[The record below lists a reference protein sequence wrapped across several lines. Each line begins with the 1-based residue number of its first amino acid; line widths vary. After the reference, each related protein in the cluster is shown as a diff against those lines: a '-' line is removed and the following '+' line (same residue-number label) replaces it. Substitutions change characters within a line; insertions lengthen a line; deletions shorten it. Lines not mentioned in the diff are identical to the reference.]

1 MIESNIIKWLD
12 FGDTTQKMEIYA
24 KEKTLRIF
32 RFFRALTQ
40 NRFPNAIEVTL
51 IIMYF
56 LRLLAVTSYF
66 ASYDNDIIPNI
77 FYYLK
82 KILLLSDIITDKN
95 TFVNLFYIVLLII
108 IFDLL
113 FMFIIFITLDK
124 IKLIP
129 IIYLV
134 NLVNIIIYYYL
145 SGPAIGISIISFW
158 YS

>member
-12 FGDTTQKMEIYA
+12 FGDTTQKMEIYT

-32 RFFRALTQ
+32 RFFRALAQ

-51 IIMYF
+51 IIIYF
-56 LRLLAVTSYF
+56 LQLLAVTSYF

-95 TFVNLFYIVLLII
+95 TFVKLFYIVLLII

-113 FMFIIFITLDK
+113 FMIIIFITLDK
-124 IKLIP
+124 IKAMP

-134 NLVNIIIYYYL
+134 NLINIL
-145 SGPAIGISIISFW
+145 
-158 YS
+158 